1 MKCDHCV
8 HKDVCLYTSQFKDLL
23 CKARILEVPNMF
35 SIVLDCKY
43 FKNYCL
49 YYFSNTNTT
58 TNEPSN
64 SSPYIPDSGFTY
76 VNAVSA
82 ESKSTLAT
90 EVHNQ

>member
-1 MKCDHCV
+1 
-8 HKDVCLYTSQFKDLL
+8 
-23 CKARILEVPNMF
+23 MF

-43 FKNYCL
+43 FKNDYL
-49 YYFSNTNTT
+49 YYFSNTKTT

-64 SSPYIPDSGFTY
+64 SSPYIPDSRFTY
-76 VNAVSA
+76 ANAVSA

>member
-1 MKCDHCV
+1 MKCDNCV
-8 HKDVCLYTSQFKDLL
+8 HKDVCLYTSQFKNLL
-23 CKARILEVPNMF
+23 CKARILDVPNMF
-35 SIVLDCKY
+35 SIVIDCKY
-43 FKNYCL
+43 FKSDYQIR
-49 YYFSNTNTT
+49 SNTNTT

-64 SSPYIPDSGFTY
+64 SSPYIPDSLFTY

>member
-1 MKCDHCV
+1 MKCDNCV

-23 CKARILEVPNMF
+23 CKAQMLEVPNMF
-35 SIVLDCKY
+35 SIVLDCKH
-43 FKNYCL
+43 FKNDYL
-49 YYFSNTNTT
+49 YYFSNKNTT

-64 SSPYIPDSGFTY
+64 SSPYIPDSRFTY
-76 VNAVSA
+76 ANAVSA